1 MVLYN
6 GGVLND
12 YIPLILIQTKRLL
25 PKGGIYSFGGGIPFK
40 VDGNIIGAIGGT
52 VKQDQAIC
60 EIAVDMFTREC
71 D

>member
-1 MVLYN
+1 M
-6 GGVLND
+6 
-12 YIPLILIQTKRLL
+12 PLILIQTKRLL
-25 PKGGIYSFGGGIPFK
+25 PKGGIYSFGGGIPLK
-40 VDGNIIGAIGGT
+40 VDGNIIGAIGVSGGT